1 MHLKK
6 YLEENVL
13 TETHVH
19 NSRRVCWIKPTTENS
34 KHKDS
39 MTILPQI
46 PEILVVDVI
55 IIPLSSWDFAEENAL
70 TSQEK
75 NQNVLRGMYGL
86 EIKQFPVF
94 SI

>member
-1 MHLKK
+1 
-6 YLEENVL
+6 
-13 TETHVH
+13 
-19 NSRRVCWIKPTTENS
+19 
-34 KHKDS
+34 